1 MRKLLTILLTV
12 LATALVLV
20 GCSMESKVEDGLALL
35 SFKVSENSL
44 TSKSL
49 TRTNPVLDTE
59 EFYWFYTATKTD
71 GTGLVAGATSTEKA
85 VDAGNKGLDTVGP
98 FSYGDWEFTLYGYA
112 GIEDGK
118 GVNLAYSGTEKLTV
132 KKSTND
138 LVITVES
145 KQTATGVGYLDFPA
159 KGSIALT
166 GDYDSS
172 KVVYSKFVEKI
183 EIKRLD
189 DSNQTDIILYEYSD
203 NSGVNGLRRKQL
215 TSGSYSVTFSYLQG
229 ATKQGNGLYEGGY
242 AVAQEMLYVAI
253 ADYLTTTIGGDIS
266 SNTGEVKITVKNGI
280 VEVQSKPVTVNTQ
293 GVTTIPVQAA
303 PVSKDATGEEEG
315 APSTSIAIPAGA
327 ISGTKVTASTTSY
340 TREAASSLKA
350 TFTIV
355 DESGSG
361 DGTQAGGAGDGTQA
375 GGTGAVP
382 TTTEAVVL
390 GGLDIDLYVDN
401 STEKATDFAG
411 DNALTITTYIAK
423 GLNGGLDYEDKDA
436 DGLGD
441 TSTAS
446 AGKKCDIAIKYDG
459 PAGEDGKPKSDGK
472 VVSYNATSGQLVFTV
487 DHLSTYYFVSLNA
500 VVYNENKLVAYDS
513 LAAAIGAADSGDKLT
528 VLKDIA
534 FGESDTIKVDKS
546 LTLDLGGKTIT
557 ASKNRVFWVHNG
569 TLTIDNGTIEATV
582 DSSTS
587 SAIRVSCDRKD
598 ACASCKGENLGL
610 VLMAN
615 ATVKAPNSYGI
626 SAFGNLDATV
636 DIYGTVESLNAC
648 VASSGT
654 AERVGKFVFNIH
666 QGASLTATGDLEI
679 TKGDSCAIYQPDGDT
694 TLNIYGGTITSNSF
708 SAVEI
713 RAGKA
718 NISGGTLKSLGTY
731 GSAANGNGPSTK
743 GVALAMS
750 LHSKCDN
757 TKNGISVVL
766 SGDVKLEAEK
776 QLAVLNLQANQL
788 NGDEITKVKVVVD
801 EVTLDESKVVG
812 YKGVS
817 GNYYFDATC
826 ALANDEAVA
835 KVGDTYYVSLSEAI
849 EAGKKAAD
857 AGAGEASGDSA
868 GGGSKTIEVEVL
880 KEVTLTG
887 VPSDYTLSLVGKDK
901 DETVV
906 HVNSSVNNY
915 ESGGAI
921 YGANYALKFKNVTVD
936 FGVFANYK
944 GFIRATDLIF
954 EDCNITGMGSYWGI
968 GDVTF
973 KNCVFKDYNEGKDSA
988 TAGFENYVYNM
999 WLYSGLN
1006 FVFEDCTFY
1015 SSNGKFINVYIEQV
1029 NGDIKVSMTRC
1040 SFIAGKDTGTGEVE
1054 KKTALKVMK
1063 LGNWDINLTSCTTDQ
1078 YVKDGTRTGSKLYN
1092 VLEEDVSTNTKITID
1107 GVVVWE
1113 NGAKVETSATAQ

>member
-12 LATALVLV
+12 LTAALVLV

-35 SFKVSENSL
+35 SFNVSENSL

-49 TRTNPVLDTE
+49 TRTNPVLETE
-59 EFYWFYTATKTD
+59 DFYWFYTATKTD

-85 VDAGNKGLDTVGP
+85 VDAGNKGLETVGP

-112 GIEDGK
+112 SLDSK
-118 GVNLAYSGTEKLTV
+118 GAGENLAYSGTEKLTV

-189 DSNQTDIILYEYSD
+189 NPNQADIILYEYSD

-229 ATKQGNGLYEGGY
+229 ATKQENDLYEGGY
-242 AVAQEMLYVAI
+242 AVAQETLYVAI

-355 DESGSG
+355 DESGAG
-361 DGTQAGGAGDGTQA
+361 DGAGSGTQA
-375 GGTGAVP
+375 GGTGAGP

-441 TSTAS
+441 TGTAS

-513 LAAAIGAADSGDKLT
+513 LASAIEAADSGDKLT

-534 FGESDTIKVDKS
+534 FGEADTIKVEKS
-546 LTLDLGGKTIT
+546 LTLDLGGKTLT

-582 DSSTS
+582 ASSTS

-598 ACASCKGENLGL
+598 SCASCKGENLGL

-626 SAFGNLDATV
+626 SAFGNSDATV

-648 VASSGT
+648 VASSGS

-666 QGASLTATGDLEI
+666 QGSSLTATGELEI

-718 NISGGTLKSLGTY
+718 NISGGTLKSSGTY
-731 GSAANGNGPSTK
+731 GVAANGNGPSTK
-743 GVALAMS
+743 GVALAVS
-750 LHSKCDN
+750 QHT
-757 TKNGISVVL
+757 TKLPITVTITGGSFECA
-766 SGDVKLEAEK
+766 SGN
-776 QLAVLNLQANQL
+776 QLAVVNPQGNATEAISQ
-788 NGDEITKVKVVVD
+788 VKVVVD
-801 EVTLDESKVVG
+801 GVAFEDAKVVG

-849 EAGKKAAD
+849 AAGKEATDAD
-857 AGAGEASGDSA
+857 GT
-868 GGGSKTIEVEVL
+868 KTIELEVL
-880 KEVTLTG
+880 KDVTLSG
-887 VPSDYTLSLVGKDK
+887 VPSNYTLSLVGKDK

-915 ESGGAI
+915 ESSGAI
-921 YGANYALKFKNVTVD
+921 YGDNYALKFKNVTVD
-936 FGVFANYK
+936 FGSFANYK
-944 GFIRATDLIF
+944 GFIRATELIF

-968 GDVTF
+968 GKVTF

-988 TAGFENYVYNM
+988 TAGFENYFYNM

-1006 FVFEDCTFY
+1006 FMFEDCIFY

-1029 NGDIKVSMTRC
+1029 NDDIKVSMTRC